1 MMLLWRKENL
11 QDTAWIQLS
20 LNHGGIYLIPG
31 ENEPYDGKVQQR
43 GLSVGKGLLYKK

>member
-1 MMLLWRKENL
+1 MNRFK
-11 QDTAWIQLS
+11 IKFS